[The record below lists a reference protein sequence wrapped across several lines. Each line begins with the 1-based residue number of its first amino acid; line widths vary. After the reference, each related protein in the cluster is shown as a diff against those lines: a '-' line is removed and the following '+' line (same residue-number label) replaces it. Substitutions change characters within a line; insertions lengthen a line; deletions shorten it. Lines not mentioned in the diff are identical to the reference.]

1 MKSFSELQA
10 QLDQIIEWFES
21 DKVDIDEAVD
31 KFKQGQKLIAE
42 LNERIAKAELQI
54 KKIKKA

>member
-21 DKVDIDEAVD
+21 DQVDIDEAVD

>member
-1 MKSFSELQA
+1 MQA

-21 DKVDIDEAVD
+21 DQVDIDEAVD